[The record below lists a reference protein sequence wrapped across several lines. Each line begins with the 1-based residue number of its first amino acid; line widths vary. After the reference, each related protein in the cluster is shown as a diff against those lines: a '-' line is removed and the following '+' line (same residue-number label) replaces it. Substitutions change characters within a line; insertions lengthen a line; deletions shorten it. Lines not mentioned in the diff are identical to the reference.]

1 MHQVICRRLGPRWL
15 SLLLLLPGL
24 TQAQLPICELLFDS
38 GARRKVP
45 LAATSESRVIGL
57 SGRDQVAAGM
67 LFAWDEQ
74 GYRELWMKDTGVALS
89 AAFIDGQG
97 RVVKLVDMQPYSLQ
111 RHGAVAVRY
120 IIEVKQGDFAAL
132 GLALGSRVLINCPA
146 PQQRHSLQGLPGEAD
161 SRDNQQLR
169 EPMPGT

>member
-1 MHQVICRRLGPRWL
+1 MHQVICRRLGSGWL

-24 TQAQLPICELLFDS
+24 AQAQLRVCELLFDN
-38 GARRKVP
+38 GARRTVP
-45 LAATSESRVIGL
+45 LAATPKSRTIGL

-74 GYRELWMKDTGVALS
+74 GYRELWMKDTRLALS
-89 AAFIDGQG
+89 AAFINAQG

-132 GLALGSRVLINCPA
+132 GLVLGSRVQINCPA
-146 PQQRHSLQGLPGEAD
+146 P
-161 SRDNQQLR
+161 
-169 EPMPGT
+169 